1 MKIDPDS
8 ARVLHN
14 VAFNEDFD
22 GKGIAVNLMQINP
35 KASLVKLLKSGTD
48 SFGI

>member
-1 MKIDPDS
+1 MKIGPNGAS
-8 ARVLHN
+8 PPHN

-22 GKGIAVNLMQINP
+22 GKEKGANLMQINP

>member
-1 MKIDPDS
+1 MKIDPDA
-8 ARVLHN
+8 ARVPHN

-22 GKGIAVNLMQINP
+22 GKEKGANLMQINP
-35 KASLVKLLKSGTD
+35 KASLAKLLKYSFV